1 MLKFITHCSTP
12 FFAEKG
18 HTFTMKSFTHL
29 LLVGFVLSLCTG
41 ESSAQC
47 VNHGYIKENPGSLT
61 QCAQLYSLLE
71 EALVNNSENLY
82 ALRRSFYP
90 QTGLPAP
97 LLCVSYDITE
107 LTANG
112 STSNMRITIKRSISS
127 LFSVINP
134 YVLLEFVS
142 GYILLFVERNLE
154 AEEIVVSL
162 DMVTRVPA
170 TEQEMVE
177 TLEILTT
184 RVSYIVLNGAC

>member
-1 MLKFITHCSTP
+1 MLKFITLCSTP
-12 FFAEKG
+12 PFAEKG
-18 HTFTMKSFTHL
+18 HTFTMKSFTH

-97 LLCVSYDITE
+97 LLCVSYNITE

-112 STSNMRITIKRSISS
+112 STSNMRITIKRSIPRNFELFPPSS
-127 LFSVINP
+127 RP
-134 YVLLEFVS
+134 
-142 GYILLFVERNLE
+142 
-154 AEEIVVSL
+154 
-162 DMVTRVPA
+162 
-170 TEQEMVE
+170 Q
-177 TLEILTT
+177 
-184 RVSYIVLNGAC
+184 